1 MIRKTFSAP
10 FYSLALSSVTHYLE
24 PAGGT
29 YRRKHPS
36 GWTIT
41 GDIVRGVNWVKDFE
55 ADHPVY
61 GTVWGSFSR
70 EIFADSDAGL
80 THFIAHHPPVIKVT
94 NNGN

>member
-1 MIRKTFSAP
+1 MIRKTFSTP
-10 FYSLALSSVTHYLE
+10 FYSLPWTSVTHYLE

-29 YRRKHPS
+29 YRKKHSS

-41 GDIVRGVNWVKDFE
+41 GDIDKEIGGVQDFE

-61 GTVWGSFSR
+61 GTVWGSFAR

-80 THFIAHHPPVIKVT
+80 THFIAHHPPVIKVQ
-94 NNGN
+94 NL